1 MTIRMTAR
9 AWSAVTF
16 PLAAA
21 ALAACQ
27 LGKKETAQ
35 LGYRGVAEEQ
45 NIDVRNEREVL
56 SRNVALPP
64 LPPAPPN
71 TPVGNWQ
78 NVQVLVN
85 LPAGEFTRT
94 MQAMTN
100 WVAPKTGS
108 QAGCIYCHNPANYAS
123 DEKYAKVVS
132 RRMLLMTR
140 DINTNW
146 RAHVR
151 VTGVTCY
158 TCHYGAPVPR
168 AGLWHQT
175 NENQYLRAYLD
186 RSDVRVQSYTAPP
199 TNANY
204 SSVRQAEWTYA
215 LMINMSNSLGVNCTF
230 CHNSRSWASW
240 QNAPWTRVSALYGLR
255 MTRHINQTY
264 VGPLGTVLP
273 AVRLG
278 ERGDPPMVG
287 CATCHNGVHK
297 PLAGV
302 SMVKDYPAL
311 WGHPGPWDA
320 HTPADTSFDGIVDR
334 RDAVDKIP
342 TDSSSLP
349 SPDPYPRSR
358 PAPVPPRAA
367 AAAAV
372 SVAPGAAAQVSGL
385 DAAEQLLT
393 VRPTPIGPVAGA
405 RLASRVGPPPAARAA
420 SRYASR

>member
-1 MTIRMTAR
+1 MKRVVTRR
-9 AWSAVTF
+9 RGSAL
-16 PLAAA
+16 LAS
-21 ALAACQ
+21 ALVLAGGCQ
-27 LGKKETAQ
+27 LGKKEQAQ
-35 LGYRGVAEEQ
+35 LGYRGVNEIQ
-45 NIDVRNEREVL
+45 FIDVNTEREVL
-56 SRNVALPP
+56 ARNQALPP

-71 TPVGNWQ
+71 TPVGKWQ

-100 WVAPKTGS
+100 WVSPKTGS

-132 RRMLLMTR
+132 RRMLIMTR
-140 DINTNW
+140 DLNTNW
-146 RAHVR
+146 RAHVKL
-151 VTGVTCY
+151 TGVTCY

-186 RSDVRVQSYTAPP
+186 RSDVRVQSYTVQH
-199 TNANY
+199 TDLNH
-204 SSVRQAEWTYA
+204 SSIRQADWTYA

-255 MTRHINQTY
+255 MTRYINQSY
-264 VGPLGTVLP
+264 VAPLGTVLP
-273 AVRLG
+273 AQRLG

-311 WGHPGPWDA
+311 WGHPGPWNA
-320 HTPADTSFDGIVDR
+320 KTPADTAYDGIVDK
-334 RDAVDKIP
+334 RDPVSGVP
-342 TDSSSLP
+342 TDSSSAP
-349 SPDPYPRSR
+349 TPDPYPRSR

-367 AAAAV
+367 QAAV
-372 SVAPGAAAQVSGL
+372 SSV
-385 DAAEQLLT
+385 DAAEQLLAIQ
-393 VRPTPIGPVAGA
+393 RTPVSPVASP
-405 RLASRVGPPPAARAA
+405 RPAAGRN
-420 SRYASR
+420 R

>member
-1 MTIRMTAR
+1 MTAR
-9 AWSAVTF
+9 VCTSVALT
-16 PLAAA
+16 LAAA
-21 ALAACQ
+21 SLAACQ

-35 LGYRGVAEEQ
+35 LGYRGVGEEQ
-45 NIDVRNEREVL
+45 NIDVSNQRTVLARNQA
-56 SRNVALPP
+56 VAP
-64 LPPAPPN
+64 LPPAPN

-100 WVAPKTGS
+100 WVAPKTGP
-108 QAGCIYCHNPANYAS
+108 QAGCVYCHNPANYAS

-140 DINTNW
+140 DLNTNW

-151 VTGVTCY
+151 LTGVTCY

-175 NENQYLRAYLD
+175 DQNQYLRAYLD

-204 SSVRQAEWTYA
+204 SSIRQADWTYA

-311 WGHPGPWDA
+311 WGHPGPWEA
-320 HTPADTSFDGIVDR
+320 HTPADTAFDGIVDR
-334 RDAVDKIP
+334 RDPTDKIP
-342 TDSSSLP
+342 TDSSSRP
-349 SPDPYPRSR
+349 TPDPYPRSR
-358 PAPVPPRAA
+358 PAPVPRRAA
-367 AAAAV
+367 A
-372 SVAPGAAAQVSGL
+372 VSGL
-385 DAAEQLLT
+385 DAAERLLT
-393 VRPTPIGPVAGA
+393 VRPTPAGPVSGA
-405 RLASRVGPPPAARAA
+405 RFASRFGIRPAAPAPPPAGGG
-420 SRYASR
+420 SR

>member
-1 MTIRMTAR
+1 MRRRSLVALT
-9 AWSAVTF
+9 S
-16 PLAAA
+16 LL
-21 ALAACQ
+21 ALAGCQ
-27 LGKKETAQ
+27 VGRKETAQ

-45 NIDVRNEREVL
+45 NIDVSNERTVL
-56 SRNVALPP
+56 ARNVALPP

-71 TPVGNWQ
+71 TPIGRWQ

-140 DINTNW
+140 DLNTNW
-146 RAHVR
+146 RAHVKL
-151 VTGVTCY
+151 TGVTCY

-175 NENQYLRAYLD
+175 DENQYLRAYLD
-186 RSDVRVQSYTAPP
+186 RTDVRVQSYTVPP
-199 TNANY
+199 TSANY
-204 SSVRQAEWTYA
+204 SSIRQADWTYA

-255 MTRHINQTY
+255 MTRHINETY

-287 CATCHNGVHK
+287 CATCHNGIHK

-311 WGHPGPWDA
+311 WGHPGPWNA
-320 HTPADTSFDGIVDR
+320 KTPADTAYDGIVDR
-334 RDAVDKIP
+334 RDATSGVP
-342 TDSSSLP
+342 TDSSSYRT
-349 SPDPYPRSR
+349 PDPYPRSR
-358 PAPVPPRAA
+358 PAPVPPQTSTSAVSAIGNSLSTIALRAA
-367 AAAAV
+367 PAGTEPAV
-372 SVAPGAAAQVSGL
+372 SAP
-385 DAAEQLLT
+385 
-393 VRPTPIGPVAGA
+393 
-405 RLASRVGPPPAARAA
+405 RLVARAP
-420 SRYASR
+420 

>member
-1 MTIRMTAR
+1 MRRRSLVALT
-9 AWSAVTF
+9 S
-16 PLAAA
+16 LL
-21 ALAACQ
+21 ALAGCQ
-27 LGKKETAQ
+27 VGKKETAQ

-45 NIDVRNEREVL
+45 NIDVSNERTVL
-56 SRNVALPP
+56 ARNVALAP

-71 TPVGNWQ
+71 TPVGRWQ

-140 DINTNW
+140 DLNTNW
-146 RAHVR
+146 RAHVKL
-151 VTGVTCY
+151 TGVTCY

-168 AGLWHQT
+168 AGLWHETDQ
-175 NENQYLRAYLD
+175 NQYLRAYLD
-186 RSDVRVQSYTAPP
+186 RSDVRVQSYTVPP
-199 TNANY
+199 TSANY
-204 SSVRQAEWTYA
+204 SSIRQADWTYA

-255 MTRHINQTY
+255 MTRHINETY

-273 AVRLG
+273 PVRLG
-278 ERGDPPMVG
+278 ERGDPPLVG

-302 SMVKDYPAL
+302 SMVVDYPAL
-311 WGHPGPWDA
+311 WGHPGPWNA
-320 HTPADTSFDGIVDR
+320 KTPADTAYDGIVDR
-334 RDAVDKIP
+334 RDAVSGVP
-342 TDSSSLP
+342 TDSSSFRT
-349 SPDPYPRSR
+349 PDPYPRSR
-358 PAPVPPRAA
+358 PAPVPPSRATTSDAVSAVGAALGTIAMRAA
-367 AAAAV
+367 PAGTEL
-372 SVAPGAAAQVSGL
+372 PVSGPRL
-385 DAAEQLLT
+385 VA
-393 VRPTPIGPVAGA
+393 RTP
-405 RLASRVGPPPAARAA
+405 
-420 SRYASR
+420 